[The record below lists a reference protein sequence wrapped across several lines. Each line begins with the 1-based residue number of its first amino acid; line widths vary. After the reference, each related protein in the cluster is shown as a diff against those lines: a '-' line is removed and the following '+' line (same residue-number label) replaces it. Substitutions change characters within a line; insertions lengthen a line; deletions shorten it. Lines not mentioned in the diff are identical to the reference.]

1 MNVQRVLVVDDEKA
15 LCGVLKDLL
24 EIEGYVV
31 DVCHDVQAAKDKLAA
46 FRYDAAMVDVFL
58 SEAPIGL
65 ALGQHI
71 AVRYPETGLIL
82 MTGYAEDCDIRQGYI
97 SGAYACIR
105 KPFQL
110 DDVVRVVA
118 TVIGEKAEKSA
129 A

>member
-1 MNVQRVLVVDDEKA
+1 MSAQRVLVVDDEKA
-15 LCGVLKDLL
+15 LCSVLKDLL
-24 EIEGYVV
+24 EIEGYEAN
-31 DVCHDVQAAKDKLAA
+31 VCHDVQSAKDEMATS
-46 FRYDAAMVDVFL
+46 RYDAAMVDVFL
-58 SEAPIGL
+58 SDTPTGL

-71 AVRYPETGLIL
+71 AVHYPETGLIL

-97 SGAYACIR
+97 SGAYACVR

-110 DDVVRVVA
+110 DDVIRVVA